1 MTEKPETKH
10 SIFEISVEARLLY
23 ARLKEV
29 SIGEVILYTEL
40 AAIGGRPMKTDEDT
54 GKLIDRRFPLEL
66 YGALSTARRRAQKDD
81 GIILDAVY
89 GEGLKRLNDHEI
101 VGTSQRYID
110 GTRRASRRASKRLA
124 CVADFDSLPAEDKV
138 HHNTFMSLFGA
149 LAVITRAKSVKK
161 LEGHVQQA
169 HEQLPLVKT
178 LEAFK

>member
-1 MTEKPETKH
+1 MTQQTKR

-29 SIGEVILYTEL
+29 SIGEVVLYTEL
-40 AAIGGRPMKTDEDT
+40 AAIGGRPMETDEDT

-124 CVADFDSLPAEDKV
+124 CVANFDDLPAESKV
-138 HHNTFMSLFGA
+138 QHNTFMSLFGA